1 MKRIM
6 IVLVLA
12 IIALSVINNDDIK
25 THPHDRLYEFK
36 VYSGG
41 VLIFHEVVY
50 NYSRC
55 DNGDFMLWR
64 TKDDYDKNRGM
75 IIRGD
80 IVANETKQTS
90 LVSLQSTLKVTKVR
104 Y

>member
-1 MKRIM
+1 
-6 IVLVLA
+6 
-12 IIALSVINNDDIK
+12 
-25 THPHDRLYEFK
+25 
-36 VYSGG
+36 
-41 VLIFHEVVY
+41 
-50 NYSRC
+50 
-55 DNGDFMLWR
+55 MLWR